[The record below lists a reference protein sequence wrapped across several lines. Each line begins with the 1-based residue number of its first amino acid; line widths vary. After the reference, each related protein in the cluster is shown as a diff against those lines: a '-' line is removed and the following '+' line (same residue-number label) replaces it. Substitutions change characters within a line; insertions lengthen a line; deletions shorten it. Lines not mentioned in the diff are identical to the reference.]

1 MKQFILFAITLIYST
16 ALLAQTRP
24 ALFGKVV
31 NAEGENI
38 EYANVIGPTVLTQGR
53 EEAYCY
59 FDIALRQLLFKKRV
73 SLSLVAHDILRTAKY
88 TNFRI

>member
-38 EYANVIGPTVLTQGR
+38 EYANVVVTDEHNLTIASTSVSNGNFTINTKQKTHTG
-53 EEAYCY
+53 AATKGAI
-59 FDIALRQLLFKKRV
+59 FDGKDF
-73 SLSLVAHDILRTAKY
+73 
-88 TNFRI
+88 